1 MKEQTLAKKVALVD
15 KLVDEMHN
23 AKSIV
28 VVDYMGLTVEQMT
41 DLRVKLHAEKAKIH
55 VIKNNISRRATEKL
69 GYEKLGYEKLGKYF
83 VGPSAVIF
91 SDDSTA
97 APRVACKYAKD
108 NKNLI
113 IKAGVVDGN
122 FRTNEE
128 LQVLATLPD
137 KNGMLSML
145 LSVLEAPM
153 RNLAFVVKQ
162 VAEQK
167 EAN

>member
-1 MKEQTLAKKVALVD
+1 MEEKMKEQTLAKKVALVE

-69 GYEKLGYEKLGKYF
+69 GYEKLGKYF
-83 VGPSAVIF
+83 VGPSAIIF

-122 FRTNEE
+122 FRTDEE

-153 RNLAFVVKQ
+153 RNLAFVIKQ